1 MTAEEIIALL
11 ESSYEGYA
19 SQDNMQA
26 ASVAAALRTIL
37 GQIKGTK
44 D

>member
-11 ESSYEGYA
+11 ERSYEGYA
-19 SQDNMQA
+19 SQDNRQA
-26 ASVAAALRTIL
+26 ASIAAALRTIL
-37 GQIKGTK
+37 GQIKGLE